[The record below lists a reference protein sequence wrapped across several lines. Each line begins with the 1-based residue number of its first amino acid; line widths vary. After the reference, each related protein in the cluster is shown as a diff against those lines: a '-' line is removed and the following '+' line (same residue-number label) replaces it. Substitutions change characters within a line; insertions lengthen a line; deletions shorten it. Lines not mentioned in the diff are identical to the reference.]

1 MNHDRLK
8 PLYLEPFGDQ
18 TMGVEFSGA
27 YAWSCAH
34 RHLLLNADGHMIL
47 LDDHLF
53 QSLLGQKPEEDLYI
67 TFWRTEKNES
77 PFQRSDPSYFFHDRF
92 DKPLQHELYLLP
104 SGRRYGPES
113 PDHQ

>member
-53 QSLLGQKPEEDLYI
+53 QSLLGQKP
-67 TFWRTEKNES
+67 
-77 PFQRSDPSYFFHDRF
+77 
-92 DKPLQHELYLLP
+92 
-104 SGRRYGPES
+104 
-113 PDHQ
+113 